1 MKIQQSI
8 HGATMRRGDRM
19 KDSYKE
25 KLKEYLVQDL
35 AAYLHSEI
43 EAMLGKEAA
52 DKLIEYRAEIASKE
66 SA

>member
-1 MKIQQSI
+1 
-8 HGATMRRGDRM
+8 MRRGDRM
-19 KDSYKE
+19 NDSYKE